1 MDRVINTKTT
11 IDVADALLEEAR
23 VVAAFE
29 EGRRLLWVEFF

>member
-1 MDRVINTKTT
+1 MVINMKTT
-11 IDVADALLEEAR
+11 IDNADALLEKAR